1 MCMEQLINEL
11 LISEEYQK
19 IKYKC
24 LSIKVSVPFYIYYQQ
39 NENKKID
46 KWAQPFF
53 DLILNVLD
61 KEKIDYNRLTYYM
74 IDNDKY
80 NEIRFFLFTFP
91 KRKVK
96 INENEMAKCME
107 KRQNLIELFDDINEY
122 DVAYWVFIYILDNYT
137 NIENEFDWILEN
149 ENFIYDKN
157 SYNLIKING
166 CEFKKDGIFYDDKV
180 YYYNPYIH
188 KKYINQMDSMPG
200 FAKVIEDETTNCD
213 ILYRLDENLA
223 IPKAYYYDYTGISFA
238 KLRGP
243 NFDFKKDNLN
253 DFKTITVHIDEES
266 LNKLILIKKTVFDE
280 NTKEEFWHIEIET
293 LPCVREDK
301 EYILTTFIHG
311 MYFPNKNKFT
321 HIDLAVNRYSSDV
334 YLAKYNDS
342 NGNIKIDKYT
352 NSKKEH
358 YKIWCIE
365 NGEFSTSTWKKL
377 VLVSLL
383 DGYEKLFREIVD

>member
-24 LSIKVSVPFYIYYQQ
+24 LTIKVSVPFYIYYSQD
-39 NENKKID
+39 EKNKVD

-53 DLILNVLD
+53 DLILNVLN

-74 IDNDKY
+74 IDNDKH
-80 NEIRFFLFTFP
+80 NEIR
-91 KRKVK
+91 
-96 INENEMAKCME
+96 
-107 KRQNLIELFDDINEY
+107 FDDINEY

-266 LNKLILIKKTVFDE
+266 LNKLIFIKKTAFDE
-280 NTKEEFWHIEIET
+280 KTKEKFWHIEIET
-293 LPCVREDK
+293 LPCVRGDK
-301 EYILTTFIHG
+301 EYVLTTFIHG
-311 MYFPNKNKFT
+311 IYFPNKNKFT
-321 HIDLAVNRYSSDV
+321 HIDLAVNRYSSEV

-342 NGNIKIDKYT
+342 NGDIKIDEYT

-358 YKIWCIE
+358 YKLWCIE

-383 DGYEKLFREIVD
+383 DEYEELFREIVE